1 MKHLDIGLIAA
12 CSLAFSAHAST
23 APVEEASLPG
33 SMDEFV
39 HWHLDRG
46 ACGTWSDVGVTEAMW
61 VGIPAGL
68 EVTNTQKTWYDVPT
82 GELYNSHHMETE
94 DGRVISTGSNVMT
107 WDADRKAVV
116 SAGSGF
122 DMGKPYHG
130 TSVLTGMTGDSLTWE
145 YTEQSQGKTTVYQNV
160 VTYTGLNT
168 RTNAVKV
175 KGSDG
180 EAWTSEATR
189 SNPCKATLAAAG
201 LPGTWDSKRPD
212 GTIDRQVVSWV
223 ADDHVLKYERSAKSP
238 GGDWK
243 SESLFVWYWDPAY
256 DHVATLYLDAHGTV
270 IHGKVDS
277 ITRNGNAVTI
287 VATHEGS
294 RFGGLTM
301 STQATQ
307 VITPKTL
314 TTTFQNM
321 SLDGVRHPMSW
332 SEGAQTVDRVE

>member
-1 MKHLDIGLIAA
+1 MQHFTIGLMAA
-12 CSLAFSAHAST
+12 ASVSVSASAF
-23 APVEEASLPG
+23 PVDATSLPA
-33 SMDEFV
+33 SMEEFV
-39 HWHLDRG
+39 HWHLDLG
-46 ACGTWSDVGVTEAMW
+46 ACGTWTDVGVTEDMW
-61 VGIPAGL
+61 VGIPAGI

-82 GELYNSHHMETE
+82 GELYNSHHMATE
-94 DGRVISTGSNVMT
+94 DGRVVSTGSNVMT
-107 WDADRKAVV
+107 WDPDRKAVV

-130 TSVLTGMTGDSLTWE
+130 TSVLTGMTEDTLTWE
-145 YTEQSQGKTTVYQNV
+145 YTEHSQGKTTVYENV

-201 LPGTWDSKRPD
+201 LPGTWESTRPD

-238 GGDWK
+238 GGDWT

-314 TTTFQNM
+314 TTTFQDM

-332 SEGAQTVDRVE
+332 SEGVQTVDRVD